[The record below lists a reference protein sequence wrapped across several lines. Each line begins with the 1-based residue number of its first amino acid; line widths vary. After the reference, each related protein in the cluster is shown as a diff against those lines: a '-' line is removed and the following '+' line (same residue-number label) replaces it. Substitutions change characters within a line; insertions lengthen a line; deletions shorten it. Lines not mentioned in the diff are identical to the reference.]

1 MSLEIEM
8 PFGCEVNEC
17 TAEPFFYNVKLTQPL
32 FFLSCEINM
41 NIENNETLFLVLQT
55 FTQLLMVLGK
65 FSS

>member
-41 NIENNETLFLVLQT
+41 NNETLFLVLQT

-65 FSS
+65 FFS